1 MDGGISQP
9 ACATLAAHIVEAYL
23 AEAIPSDRGG
33 DQLWEESSAMLS
45 QFRSDL
51 QTDPQRPAA
60 QASSQG
66 KWESP
71 HGPAAHP
78 ALRLA
83 TLLSSRPSIA
93 HVLARDAAASA
104 AGSGRP
110 PGDLSWLCGPR
121 THALMHK
128 VVDIVWP
135 PDSSD
140 MVGER
145 AYPVPPGSLAGSIGP
160 CV

>member
-1 MDGGISQP
+1 MDGGISQ
-9 ACATLAAHIVEAYL
+9 ASCATLAVHIVEAYL

-33 DQLWEESSAMLS
+33 DQLWDEASAVLS

-60 QASSQG
+60 QASG
-66 KWESP
+66 ES
-71 HGPAAHP
+71 HGTAAHP

-93 HVLARDAAASA
+93 HVMARDDAASA
-104 AGSGRP
+104 AGTT
-110 PGDLSWLCGPR
+110 GDLSWLCGPR
-121 THALMHK
+121 THALMHM
-128 VVDIVWP
+128 VVDIVWS

-140 MVGER
+140 MVRGRELPIRR
-145 AYPVPPGSLAGSIGP
+145 AYPNPPGTHAG
-160 CV
+160 CR